1 MKTLK
6 STFALLAAF
15 VVTFNAVAQ
24 SNITPRA
31 NNVSVEIIVEEGNVQ
46 ILWNTTKEI
55 NSSYFLIE
63 KSTDSMLFTAVTM
76 MKAAGNANFA
86 RNYTF
91 SEPIDTLQRASYR
104 VILVTMNGERV
115 TSALIPVN
123 SFEGTNIN
131 NIAAK

>member
-46 ILWNTTKEI
+46 ILWNTNKEV

-63 KSTDSMLFTAVTM
+63 KSTDSIHFTAVKM
-76 MKAAGNANFA
+76 VKAAGKSDFA
-86 RNYTF
+86 RHYEY
-91 SEPIDTLQRASYR
+91 SETADVVTNVFYR
-104 VILVTMNGERV
+104 VTLVTMNGEQIASV
-115 TSALIPVN
+115 PATA
-123 SFEGTNIN
+123 TNGN
-131 NIAAK
+131 MGNIASK

>member
-1 MKTLK
+1 
-6 STFALLAAF
+6 
-15 VVTFNAVAQ
+15 
-24 SNITPRA
+24 
-31 NNVSVEIIVEEGNVQ
+31 
-46 ILWNTTKEI
+46 
-55 NSSYFLIE
+55 
-63 KSTDSMLFTAVTM
+63 MLFTAVTM